1 MIFLQYPEAIRK
13 IIYTTNAIESLNN
26 QLRKVTKNKRV
37 FPSDESVFKTLYL
50 TINYITAKW
59 TMPIQNW
66 NEAMAHF
73 LIKFDDRI

>member
-1 MIFLQYPEAIRK
+1 M
-13 IIYTTNAIESLNN
+13 
-26 QLRKVTKNKRV
+26 TKNKRV

-73 LIKFDDRI
+73 LIKFEDRIHNNI